1 MSISS
6 DIKIKH
12 NELPDCPGVYFYY
25 DKNNKL
31 LYVGKATSLKRR
43 VGSYFT
49 KAHDN
54 RIAEMVSRI
63 ARIDYR
69 ETKTVIEA
77 LVLEANEVKRL
88 RPYYNILLRDD
99 KSFLYLVITNSVY
112 PRPELMRGHDLS
124 QLGIDP
130 FAKNLSEE
138 AKKKFLR
145 VFGPY
150 TSSRSLKMALD
161 LIRKAIPWSTCK
173 PPEETGKSRACFYVH
188 LKKCPGVCTGAI
200 SKTDYRKIM
209 RQLILFFEGKK
220 HRLTS
225 EFEKD
230 MLRAAK
236 EERFEDAVFLR
247 QKLMALE
254 HIQDIA
260 LLSKEDTVFVPPRLT
275 GGIPLHGRI
284 EGYDISTIS
293 GTSSVGSMVVFEQGK
308 PAKQEYRKFKIRT
321 LAGPN
326 DVGMMEEMLRR
337 RLQRAQTHPQTWPL
351 PDLMV
356 IDGGEGQVGR
366 VQELL
371 DAFGFS
377 VPIIGIAKGPDR
389 KQDRLVFNRKNPE
402 LVTAAKRG
410 KELFQRVRDEAHRFA
425 VRYHRILRKKH
436 FLQ

>member
-112 PRPELMRGHDLS
+112 PRPELMRGHDLQ

-130 FAKNLSEE
+130 FAKNMSEP

-161 LIRKAIPWSTCK
+161 LIRKAISWSTCR

-200 SKTDYRKIM
+200 FVRDYRKIM

-220 HRLTS
+220 QRLTS
-225 EFEKD
+225 QLQKD
-230 MLRAAK
+230 MLQAAK
-236 EERFEDAVFLR
+236 EEYFEEAIKLR
-247 QKLMALE
+247 QKLFALE

-260 LLSKEDTVFVPPRLT
+260 LLSKEDTVFIPPSAT
-275 GGIPLHGRI
+275 DGISLQGRI
-284 EGYDISTIS
+284 EGYDISNIS

-308 PAKQEYRKFKIRT
+308 PAKDQYRKFKIRG

-326 DVGMMEEMLRR
+326 DVGMMEEMMRR
-337 RLQRAQTHPQTWPL
+337 RLRRAQTHPQSWPL
-351 PDLMV
+351 PELII
-356 IDGGEGQVGR
+356 IDGGEGHVGR
-366 VQELL
+366 VQEIL
-371 DAFGFS
+371 DTFGFS

-389 KQDRLVFNRKNPE
+389 KQDRLVFDRKNSE
-402 LVTAAKRG
+402 LATAANRG
-410 KELFQRVRDEAHRFA
+410 KLLFQQVRLCL
-425 VRYHRILRKKH
+425 I
-436 FLQ
+436 